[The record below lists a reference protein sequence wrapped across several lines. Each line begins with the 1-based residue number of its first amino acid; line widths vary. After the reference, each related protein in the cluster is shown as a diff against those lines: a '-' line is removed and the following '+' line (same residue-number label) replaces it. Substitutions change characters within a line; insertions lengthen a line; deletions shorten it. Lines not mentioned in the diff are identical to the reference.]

1 MTTVPEWDFGN
12 YYEILDETGGGTE
25 GSAIVKYTRGGD
37 YFATI
42 TLKNSWGS
50 DRASFPFVR
59 VSKSVQD
66 GRADDGAVY
75 PNPFVD
81 ELNINF
87 SESGIYAVRVWSV
100 TGSLVAEQV
109 VTAVS
114 GEFVRLCIDA
124 APGVYV
130 VKIYNEDGD
139 AVRAVKVLKK

>member
-1 MTTVPEWDFGN
+1 M
-12 YYEILDETGGGTE
+12 
-25 GSAIVKYTRGGD
+25 
-37 YFATI
+37 
-42 TLKNSWGS
+42 
-50 DRASFPFVR
+50 
-59 VSKSVQD
+59 
-66 GRADDGAVY
+66 
-75 PNPFVD
+75 D

-114 GEFVRLCIDA
+114 GESVRLRIDA